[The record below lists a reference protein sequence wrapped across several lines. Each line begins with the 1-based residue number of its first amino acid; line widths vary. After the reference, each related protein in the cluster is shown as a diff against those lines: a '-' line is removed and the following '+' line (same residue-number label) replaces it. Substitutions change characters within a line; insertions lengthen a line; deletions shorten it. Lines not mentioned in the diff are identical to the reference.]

1 MNSWPVKL
9 KSSMNFILGSTFN
22 SFYYRNVN
30 CLGTVHENPFLCV
43 SHVDSILF
51 AMLLNFSY

>member
-1 MNSWPVKL
+1 
-9 KSSMNFILGSTFN
+9 MNFILGSTFN